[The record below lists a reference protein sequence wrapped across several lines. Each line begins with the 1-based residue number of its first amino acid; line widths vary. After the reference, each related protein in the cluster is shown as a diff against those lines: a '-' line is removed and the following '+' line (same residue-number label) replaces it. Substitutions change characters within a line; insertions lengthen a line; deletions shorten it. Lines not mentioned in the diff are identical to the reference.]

1 MLHTLSHS
9 PFQCDFNAM
18 LRLLK
23 EGDDVLLLQD
33 GVLAAL
39 ESSQAL
45 ESLRLAPISLYVLQD
60 DVMARG
66 LSAQISAIATAVSY
80 TEFVALT
87 VKQTQQVA
95 W

>member
-1 MLHTLSHS
+1 MLHTLITS
-9 PFQCDFNAM
+9 PFKSDFNAM
-18 LRLLK
+18 LRMLAK
-23 EGDDVLLLQD
+23 GDEVLLLQD

-39 ESSQAL
+39 EGSQAL
-45 ESLRLAPISLYVLQD
+45 EMLRLAPISLYVLQD

-66 LSAQISAIATAVSY
+66 LSAQISASATAVSY

-87 VKQTQQVA
+87 VKQTQQMA